1 MHKLYIPLSYYII
14 GEPMY
19 RIGEVERK
27 NLENLRKVRA
37 FAILAKGDMPKVA
50 GKEIFIVP
58 SQSDK
63 EKRYTVSHNG
73 RWECTCPDFQKTGLH
88 CKHIQ
93 AVQMWLKLRE
103 NIDADI
109 LELKDEMDAKIIRC
123 DRCGSRNVIK
133 RGKRKTKHG
142 VRQRYECKECGRRFT
157 PEPIKQ
163 KKANTKLIALCMDL
177 YFKGLSLRKI
187 ADTIYQFY
195 GIKLHHNTV
204 RRWINTVMS
213 KIKEY
218 VDKKEP
224 KLLGDIWHVDEQMI
238 KTKKDE
244 WVWCWNV
251 MDRKTRF
258 ILANNIT
265 TSREIQDA
273 RNIFKKAKEVA
284 NGKPKY
290 VYTDGLQA
298 YIRAFKKEFGDRQH
312 SVIHVR
318 NVGIRKE
325 RNNNMIER
333 YHGTVRER
341 DKIMRALDKIE
352 TAKEM
357 MEYWR
362 IYYNYIRPHSALN
375 GFTPAQMARIGIAY
389 DRNKW
394 MELLRKSMTK

>member
-1 MHKLYIPLSYYII
+1 
-14 GEPMY
+14 MY

-58 SQSDK
+58 SQHDK

-73 RWECTCPDFQKTGLH
+73 GWECTCPDFQKTGIY

-103 NIDADI
+103 NINADI

-123 DRCGSRNVIK
+123 DRCGSRHVIK
-133 RGKRKTKHG
+133 RGKRKTKAG
-142 VRQRYECKECGRRFT
+142 IRQRYECKECGRRFT
-157 PEPIKQ
+157 PEPIKH
-163 KKANTKLIALCMDL
+163 KKADTKLIALCMDL
-177 YFKGLSLRKI
+177 FFKGLSLRKI
-187 ADTIYQFY
+187 TDTIYQFY
-195 GIKLHHNTV
+195 GIKIHHETV

-218 VDKKEP
+218 VDTQAPEVS
-224 KLLGDIWHVDEQMI
+224 DFWHVDEQMI

-251 MDRKTRF
+251 IDRDTRF

-265 TSREIQDA
+265 ESRYVEDA
-273 RNIFKKAKEVA
+273 REVFKKAKNIA
-284 NGKPKY
+284 KKIPRFIT
-290 VYTDGLQA
+290 TDGLHA
-298 YIRAFKKEFGDRQH
+298 YERA
-312 SVIHVR
+312 
-318 NVGIRKE
+318 IRKE
-325 RNNNMIER
+325 FPTKTKTVHIRCAGLRKKDNNNLIER

-341 DKIMRALDKIE
+341 DKVMRALDKID

-362 IYYNYIRPHSALN
+362 IYYNFVRPHSVLD
-375 GFTPAQMARIGIAY
+375 GDTPAFRAGICVGIG
-389 DRNKW
+389 RNKW
-394 MELLRKSMTK
+394 IDLIERSVVSQ

>member
-1 MHKLYIPLSYYII
+1 MVYNEDMEKI
-14 GEPMY
+14 
-19 RIGEVERK
+19 RK
-27 NLENLRKVRA
+27 IRA
-37 FAILAKGDMPKVA
+37 YAILAKGDTPKMID
-50 GKEIFIVP
+50 EETFLIP
-58 SQSDK
+58 SQ
-63 EKRYTVSHNG
+63 HNPNKMYKVVHKQE
-73 RWECTCPDFQKTGLH
+73 WKCDCPDFKYRKVK

-93 AVQMWLKLRE
+93 AVEMWLHLRQSLI
-103 NIDADI
+103 NDDI
-109 LELKDEMDAKIIRC
+109 LELKDEIKYIRC
-123 DRCGSRNVIK
+123 INCNSPNVVKDGIRK
-133 RGKRKTKHG
+133 NKYGEKQRYKCKDCGKRFVLDPAKGH
-142 VRQRYECKECGRRFT
+142 
-157 PEPIKQ
+157 
-163 KKANTKLIALCMDL
+163 KANGKLIALSIDL
-177 YFKGLSLRKI
+177 YFKGLSFRKI

-195 GIKLHHNTV
+195 GVKIHHDTI
-204 RRWINTVMS
+204 RRWINKFMA

-218 VDKKEP
+218 VEKKEP
-224 KLLGDIWHVDEQMI
+224 NVGDIWHVDEQMI

-258 ILANNIT
+258 LLANNIT
-265 TSREIQDA
+265 TNKEIQDA

-284 NGKPKY
+284 NGKPRY

-312 SVIHVR
+312 SVIHMR

-325 RNNNMIER
+325 RNNNIIER

-341 DKIMRALDKIE
+341 DKVMRALDKID

-362 IYYNYIRPHSALN
+362 IYYNYIRPHMALN

-394 MELLRKSMTK
+394 MELLRKSMKK

>member
-1 MHKLYIPLSYYII
+1 MIKNIEDMEKI
-14 GEPMY
+14 
-19 RIGEVERK
+19 RK
-27 NLENLRKVRA
+27 IRA
-37 FAILAKGDMPKVA
+37 YAILAKGDTPKRVD
-50 GKEIFIVP
+50 EETFIIP
-58 SQSDK
+58 SQ
-63 EKRYTVSHNG
+63 HNPNIKY
-73 RWECTCPDFQKTGLH
+73 RVIHKQEWKCDCPDFKYRKVK

-93 AVQMWLKLRE
+93 AVEMWLHLRQCLI
-103 NIDADI
+103 NDDV
-109 LELKDEMDAKIIRC
+109 LELKDEIGYIRC
-123 DRCGSRNVIK
+123 NYCNSTNVVKDGIRK
-133 RGKRKTKHG
+133 NKYGEKQRYKCKDCGKRF
-142 VRQRYECKECGRRFT
+142 VLD
-157 PEPIKQ
+157 PIKGH
-163 KKANTKLIALCMDL
+163 KANGKLIALSMDL

-195 GIKLHHNTV
+195 GIRIHHNTV
-204 RRWINTVMS
+204 RRWINTVMGR
-213 KIKEY
+213 IKEY

-224 KLLGDIWHVDEQMI
+224 KLLGDVWHVDEQMI

-244 WVWCWNV
+244 WIWCWNV

-273 RNIFKKAKEVA
+273 RELFKKAKEVA

-325 RNNNMIER
+325 RNNNIIER

-341 DKIMRALDKIE
+341 DKVMRALDKID

-362 IYYNYIRPHSALN
+362 IYYNYIRPHSALD
-375 GFTPAQMARIGIAY
+375 GDTPAFKAGICVGIG
-389 DRNKW
+389 RNRW
-394 MELLRKSMTK
+394 MDLIERAGY

>member
-1 MHKLYIPLSYYII
+1 MGDKKLEYMENIRKMRAYEILANGNTPKMINKETFLIPSQSNPENRYKVVHHEGWECSCPDFQIRHI
-14 GEPMY
+14 KCKHI
-19 RIGEVERK
+19 RAVELWLQLRK
-27 NLENLRKVRA
+27 NLENK
-37 FAILAKGDMPKVA
+37 
-50 GKEIFIVP
+50 
-58 SQSDK
+58 
-63 EKRYTVSHNG
+63 
-73 RWECTCPDFQKTGLH
+73 
-88 CKHIQ
+88 
-93 AVQMWLKLRE
+93 
-103 NIDADI
+103 DI
-109 LELKDEMDAKIIRC
+109 LELENELTSHVKCPFCNSFNII
-123 DRCGSRNVIK
+123 
-133 RGKRKTKHG
+133 KHG
-142 VRQRYECKECGRRFT
+142 TRKNKNGVKQRYLCKDCNKTFVLD
-157 PEPIKQ
+157 PIKGH
-163 KKANTKLIALCMDL
+163 KANGKLIALTMDL

-187 ADTIYQFY
+187 TDTIYQFY
-195 GIKLHHNTV
+195 GIEIHHDTI
-204 RRWINTVMS
+204 RRWIKKFMA

-218 VDKKEP
+218 VEKKEP
-224 KLLGDIWHVDEQMI
+224 NVSDIWHVDEQMI

-325 RNNNMIER
+325 RNNNIIER

-341 DKIMRALDKIE
+341 DKVMRALDKID

-375 GFTPAQMARIGIAY
+375 GFTPAQMARIGIGFS
-389 DRNKW
+389 RNRW
-394 MELLRKSMTK
+394 MELLTKSLQTNVKIR